1 MKHIFQK
8 WLFLFVLFAF
18 AVTCGVVFIIQTK
31 EAELTAKDMIQLRI
45 DDAKA
50 EVVRNTN
57 NLNII
62 RIQNRMDAIAK
73 AHCFAEILAAAPEKA
88 NFDELQRL
96 MRILNVDELDVID
109 AKGIIT
115 ASSVAK
121 YVGYDMHSAEQSAE
135 FMAILEDPGQEIV
148 QEPRSIGFDSGVKMQ
163 YAGVARLDTKGVVQ
177 IGYLPRRLMRALE
190 MADIA
195 SAAAKFRIGRSGG
208 ILLAKDNKI
217 VASEPAFY
225 IGKNI
230 AEIGIAQE
238 DLSSKKLFGS
248 FMQGEGQLCI
258 AERYGDMYIIGYMS
272 EAEIYAGRQSRMLTL
287 TMCLLLIFIAIFIL
301 ISRLVQ
307 NVVIKGIDDINAT
320 LALITGG
327 DLDSMVQ
334 VMTNKE
340 FVSLSCGINTMVGAL
355 KSAIAEAKGRID
367 AELQVAKAIQHS
379 ALPERDRLA
388 RNGID
393 FEINA
398 EMYTAKEVG
407 GDFYDFFFADS
418 DHLVFT
424 VADVSGKGIPAALFM
439 MKCKTLIN
447 SIAESEHSPAA
458 ILTEANERLCEGNE
472 MEMFVTVWLGILE
485 ISSGRL
491 RFANAGHNLPLLAR
505 SGGSFEYL
513 SGTSGL
519 VLGGMEGIKYREF
532 ELNLDSGDALFLY
545 TDGVTEAVDS
555 DENAYGEERLKSVLD
570 TCSDMAPSD
579 LTESVKDNLGRF
591 TKGEPQFD
599 DVTLLALRLLSR
611 PEKELTV
618 PVSMESYDKV
628 LAFLEDTLTE
638 LGCPEKN
645 LTELNIAMD
654 EIFSNIVGYSGASEA
669 VIRCGV
675 RDRAAVVRISDDGR
689 PYDPLQN
696 KDPDTAQPEEERG
709 IGGLGIFI
717 VKKIMDSVVY
727 EYRDGR
733 NILNMEK
740 KFTEAGKEA
749 N

>member
-1 MKHIFQK
+1 MKQIFQK

-18 AVTCGVVFIIQTK
+18 AVTCGVVFVIQTK
-31 EAELTAKDMIQLRI
+31 EAERTAQDMIQLRI

-57 NLNII
+57 ILNII
-62 RIQNRMDAIAK
+62 RIQNRTDAISK
-73 AHCFAEILAAAPEKA
+73 AHCFAEILSSNPKKA
-88 NFDELQRL
+88 NFEELQQL
-96 MRILNVDELDVID
+96 LRILNVDELDVID
-109 AKGIIT
+109 ANGIIT
-115 ASSVAK
+115 SSSVQK
-121 YVGYDMHSAEQSAE
+121 YIGYDMNSAEQSAE
-135 FMAILEDPGQEIV
+135 FIEILTDPSKEIV
-148 QEPRSIGFDSGVKMQ
+148 QEPRSIGFDSDIKMQ

-177 IGYLPRRLMRALE
+177 IGYLPRRLVRALE
-190 MADIA
+190 MADI
-195 SAAAKFRIGRSGG
+195 SNAAVKFRIGRSGG
-208 ILLAKDNKI
+208 ILIAKDSKI
-217 VASEPAFY
+217 IASEPSYY
-225 IGKNI
+225 IGKELS
-230 AEIGIAQE
+230 EIDITQE
-238 DLSSKKLFGS
+238 EIVSQALFDAL
-248 FMQGEGQLCI
+248 MQGERQLCI
-258 AERYGDMYIIGYMS
+258 SEAYGDLHIIGYMS
-272 EAEIYAGRQSRMLTL
+272 ETEIYGGRQSRMLTL
-287 TMCLLLIFIAIFIL
+287 TMCLLLIFIAVFIL
-301 ISRLVQ
+301 ISKLVQ

-340 FVSLSCGINTMVGAL
+340 FMSLSCGINTMVSAL
-355 KSAIAEAKGRID
+355 KNAIAEAKGRID
-367 AELQVAKAIQHS
+367 TELQVAKAIQHS
-379 ALPERDRLA
+379 ALPETKRLPCI
-388 RNGID
+388 GID

-407 GDFYDFFFADS
+407 GDFYDFFFADA

-472 MEMFVTVWLGILE
+472 MEMFVTVWLGIFE

-519 VLGGMEGIKYREF
+519 VLGGMDGVKYKEF
-532 ELNLDSGDALFLY
+532 ELVLDCGDSIFLY
-545 TDGVTEAVDS
+545 TDGVTEAIDGNES
-555 DENAYGEERLKSVLD
+555 AYGEERLKKVLD
-570 TCSDMAPSD
+570 MCCDRIPSE
-579 LTESVKDNLGRF
+579 LTERVKDDLSSF

-599 DVTLLALRLLSR
+599 DVTLLALRVLSR
-611 PEKELTV
+611 PEKEIVV
-618 PVSMESYDKV
+618 PVSMESYSLV
-628 LAFLEDTLTE
+628 LSFIEDTLTE
-638 LGCPEKN
+638 LGCPMHN
-645 LTELNIAMD
+645 LTEINIAMD
-654 EIFSNIVGYSGASEA
+654 EIFSNIVRYSGASEA
-669 VIRCGV
+669 LVRCGV
-675 RDRAAVVRISDDGR
+675 RDNTAIVRIFDDGH

-696 KDPDTAQPEEERG
+696 SDPDVALSAEDRE

-717 VKKIMDSVVY
+717 VKKIMDNVVY

-733 NILNMEK
+733 NTLNIEK
-740 KFTEAGKEA
+740 KFTEMKKKS
-749 N
+749 